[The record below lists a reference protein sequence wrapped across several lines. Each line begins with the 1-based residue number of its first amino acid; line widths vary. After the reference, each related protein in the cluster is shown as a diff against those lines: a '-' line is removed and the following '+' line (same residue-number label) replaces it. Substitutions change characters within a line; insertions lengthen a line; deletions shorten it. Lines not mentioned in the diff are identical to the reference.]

1 VLRIFR
7 SNGSVKK
14 DHQPLEIESQM
25 DPLTASIIDTASA
38 LKSQQLAGEMNVR
51 LLDKALDAQAQ
62 QALSLLSTL
71 PAGGAPSGGGVGQ
84 LLDIVA

>member
-1 VLRIFR
+1 
-7 SNGSVKK
+7 
-14 DHQPLEIESQM
+14 M

-71 PAGGAPSGGGVGQ
+71 PAGDAPSGGGVGQ

>member
-1 VLRIFR
+1 MRVFR
-7 SNGSVKK
+7 SNGNVKK

-71 PAGGAPSGGGVGQ
+71 PAGDAPSGGGVGQ